1 VGRVGSVDG
10 RTGIGSGEL
19 QTGDLEVEMRESG
32 SGSVVRVLAALALA
46 ALVGVFAL
54 SGCGSDSGT
63 TTNETTLS
71 EKPGM
76 SEPGENKEAVEAEEA
91 EEAKEAENTEAP
103 KGKAGAGAEEATK
116 EQPAGGGE
124 QLEEGKTVFTTNCAA
139 CHTLADAGASGE
151 VGPDLDQL
159 KPDEATVE
167 HQVINGGGPMPAF
180 GSTLQKGEIEAVSKY
195 VSSVAGKG

>member
-1 VGRVGSVDG
+1 
-10 RTGIGSGEL
+10 
-19 QTGDLEVEMRESG
+19 MRESG
-32 SGSVVRVLAALALA
+32 FGSVIRVLVALALTA
-46 ALVGVFAL
+46 VVAVFAL

-76 SEPGENKEAVEAEEA
+76 SQPGEGKEAEEA
-91 EEAKEAENTEAP
+91 EEAKEAEKAEGAN
-103 KGKAGAGAEEATK
+103 GKAAPAGKEPEAATEQAGGAEA
-116 EQPAGGGE
+116 
-124 QLEEGKTVFTTNCAA
+124 LEEGKTVFTTNCAG
-139 CHTLADAGASGE
+139 CHTLADAGSTGE

-159 KPDEATVE
+159 KPAEATVE

-180 GSTLQKGEIEAVSKY
+180 GPILEKGEIEAVAKY